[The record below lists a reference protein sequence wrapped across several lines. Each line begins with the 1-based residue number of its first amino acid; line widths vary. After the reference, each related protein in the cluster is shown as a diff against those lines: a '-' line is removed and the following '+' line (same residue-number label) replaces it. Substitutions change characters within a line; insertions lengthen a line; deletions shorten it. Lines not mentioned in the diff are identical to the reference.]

1 MSTCGSSRRPRAG
14 RSSASWRAKRSSNGQ
29 QWNPLEAAVE
39 PTPEDTRILTHVQV
53 CTPPTLLDGLK
64 CVQEVTINGKS
75 TILTIAY
82 DGVTNCTTGAIVN
95 AANEGCLGGGGIDG
109 RICALGG
116 PALDAARRALP
127 TIDGS
132 PFGPRCKTGDAKM
145 TIAGNLPCD
154 KVIHAVGPIFGHA
167 PPF

>member
-1 MSTCGSSRRPRAG
+1 M
-14 RSSASWRAKRSSNGQ
+14 
-29 QWNPLEAAVE
+29 
-39 PTPEDTRILTHVQV
+39 
-53 CTPPTLLDGLK
+53 
-64 CVQEVTINGKS
+64 
-75 TILTIAY
+75 
-82 DGVTNCTTGAIVN
+82 N

-109 RICALGG
+109 RICDLGG

-154 KVIHAVGPIFGHA
+154 RVIHAVGPIFGH
-167 PPF
+167 PPFDASLSLLADAYKSALTLARARV